1 MPGWQGVKKTFD
13 TAEELEIYIKATW
26 FGIRETEA
34 TNFILEEMEMMN
46 NREQI
51 EQSVISASAYNGN
64 DRGITKEI
72 EDVYKKRKRL
82 MKYLG
87 FTNAMQD
94 ALKEDIGLDEAVG
107 IMTGQVVYK
116 YEEEQENEEI

>member
-1 MPGWQGVKKTFD
+1 MAHIHVVNGAYYFHGHIVPGWQGVKKTFD

-26 FGIRETEA
+26 FGIRRTEG

-64 DRGITKEI
+64 DTEGLLKRLRTYIR
-72 EDVYKKRKRL
+72 KRKRL
-82 MKYLG
+82 MKFAKLLMR
-87 FTNAMQD
+87 N
-94 ALKEDIGLDEAVG
+94 GLS
-107 IMTGQVVYK
+107 IQKTGRQRF
-116 YEEEQENEEI
+116 